1 MEVVIVVVGIALLI
15 IYFKRQDFQEKT
27 NASSYRTVQTNDK
40 DRLREICERMI
51 EYTVSLGDELDRHG
65 RSPKSAELAS
75 IINLNLQEIERLR
88 MSIGS
93 NQVSNIMININGNRQ
108 PFPIY
113 LLGLY
118 QILKELEK
126 HIGFKFISI

>member
-1 MEVVIVVVGIALLI
+1 MEVLIVIVGIALLI

-27 NASSYRTVQTNDK
+27 NSSSYKILETNDR
-40 DRLREICERMI
+40 DRLKGICERMI
-51 EYTVSLGDELDRHG
+51 EYTISLGDELDRHG
-65 RSPKSAELAS
+65 RSSKSSELTS
-75 IINLNLQEIERLR
+75 IINLNLKEIERLR
-88 MSIGS
+88 ISIGS
-93 NQVSNIMININGNRQ
+93 NQLSNIMININGNRQ

-126 HIGFKFISI
+126 HIGFKFINI